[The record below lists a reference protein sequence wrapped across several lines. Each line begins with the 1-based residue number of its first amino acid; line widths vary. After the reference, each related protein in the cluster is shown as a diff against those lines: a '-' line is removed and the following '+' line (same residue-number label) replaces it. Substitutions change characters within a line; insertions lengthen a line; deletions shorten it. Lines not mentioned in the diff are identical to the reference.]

1 MFFAPDWL
9 APDAAAACCW
19 LSADCPTACVPEPP
33 AEFWSAVWPVAFAFA
48 AVALDSTLFDC
59 ETEPLFPGLRT
70 RTGMFVLLAP
80 LCVAYDSAC
89 ADWLLSADCP
99 IACVPPAHPHEPFWV
114 WPADWPVRFAFP
126 AVAFELAVF
135 DCETSPPLPGLRTRT
150 EMFWFAG

>member
-1 MFFAPDWL
+1 MAPVWL
-9 APDAAAACCW
+9 AFDAAAASCS
-19 LSADCPTACVPEPP
+19 LSADCPTACVPDPP
-33 AEFWSAVWPVAFAFA
+33 AELWSAVWPVAFAFA

-59 ETEPLFPGLRT
+59 ETEPLSPGLRT

-80 LCVAYDSAC
+80 LCVAYDSAF
-89 ADWLLSADCP
+89 ADWLLSASWP

-135 DCETSPPLPGLRTRT
+135 DCETSPLLPSLRTRT